1 MYTLTIGEFKVHGI
15 KIVQFGNIDTLW
27 RIELDWRKKNRDSSL
42 EATDTRSSKTL
53 NEFKSFR
60 FKNIKVECFLTV
72 FIEMV
77 EKFTKSCFLL
87 AS

>member
-1 MYTLTIGEFKVHGI
+1 MYTLTIGEFKVRGI

-27 RIELDWRKKNRDSSL
+27 RMELDWRKKNRDYSL
-42 EATDTRSSKTL
+42 EATDTLSSKTL

-60 FKNIKVECFLTV
+60 FKNIKVECFLTA

-77 EKFTKSCFLL
+77 ENFTKSCFLL